1 MTAVVAPLVTIVIL
15 SYARPA
21 LLARALASVTAQ
33 AYPNLEILL
42 VDNKSAASGEIARV
56 AGDFPAVRLIQNSDN
71 LGFAGG
77 MNVGIAAASG
87 EYVYLT
93 EDDVSLRPGCLRT
106 MVEYLER
113 HPDAGLVAPVMHDQ
127 SSGAIRLAGGR
138 FALDPVFTLQIIT
151 DPGHGTRPFDVMYIP
166 GASILARTSLL
177 KSLKG
182 FRNDFFLY
190 QEDLELCLRVLK
202 SGRRIVTVPEAG
214 VDHADPPPG
223 PASEMVEYFR
233 IRNLFATYLLH
244 APARVLPA
252 FVIRY
257 GVIDLSRTV
266 FQNPRRARLIAKAWL
281 SVAASAPRLLRDRDS
296 RTIEPGTQNRN
307 PAPSTQ
313 NREP

>member
-1 MTAVVAPLVTIVIL
+1 M
-15 SYARPA
+15 
-21 LLARALASVTAQ
+21 
-33 AYPNLEILL
+33 
-42 VDNKSAASGEIARV
+42 
-56 AGDFPAVRLIQNSDN
+56 
-71 LGFAGG
+71 
-77 MNVGIAAASG
+77 
-87 EYVYLT
+87 YVYLT
-93 EDDVSLRPGCLRT
+93 EDDIYLRPGCLRA
-106 MVEYLER
+106 MVDYLER
-113 HPDAGLVAPVMHDQ
+113 HPDAGLVAPVMYDQ
-127 SSGAIRLAGGR
+127 SSGAIRSAGGR
-138 FALDPVFTLQIIT
+138 FALDPVFTLQIVT
-151 DPGHGTRPFDVMYIP
+151 DHAGLGTRPFDVMYIP

-257 GVIDLSRTV
+257 GVIDLSRAV
-266 FQNPRRARLIAKAWL
+266 FQNPRRARLIAKAWW

-296 RTIEPGTQNRN
+296 RPIEPETTNVERGNRN
-307 PAPSTQ
+307 S
-313 NREP
+313 EPGIRNPEP